1 MAKKRASKRGGA
13 RKGAGRKLE
22 HPEGPTVPITAS
34 VPEQLI
40 KRLDGLAKTKGWNR
54 SRAVT
59 EAIRGLLDR
68 QELT

>member
-1 MAKKRASKRGGA
+1 MAKKKKGRGGA
-13 RKGAGRKLE
+13 REGAGRPPAN
-22 HPEGPTVPITAS
+22 PEGKSEIVAAS
-34 VPEQLI
+34 IPSELV